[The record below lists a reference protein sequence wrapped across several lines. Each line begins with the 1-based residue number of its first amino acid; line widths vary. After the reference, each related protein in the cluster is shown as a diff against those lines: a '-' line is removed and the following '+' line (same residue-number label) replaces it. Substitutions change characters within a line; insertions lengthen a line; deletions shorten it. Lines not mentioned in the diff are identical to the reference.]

1 MKNFFF
7 ILGIIYAILI
17 CISIILQ
24 IVNVIKAK
32 LDMKKF
38 KNSID
43 ETEELNKT
51 FEKLTPDKINELREK
66 HTVAEKTIDI
76 KAQNE
81 ENYKVIMEKYKD
93 YQIKDMDSFIDELTR
108 YLRTNANDNSC
119 IISDWFKIIKKD
131 GTCIDKFT
139 FEVQSKNIFIIFG
152 RDGVV
157 EGKFITNI
165 CGFNDVKD
173 FDILLKDYYQCD
185 HIERE

>member
-7 ILGIIYAILI
+7 ILGIIYVILI

-24 IVNVIKAK
+24 IINVIKAK

-51 FEKLTPDKINELREK
+51 FEKLTPDKIDELREK
-66 HTVAEKTIDI
+66 HKVTEKTIDI
-76 KAQNE
+76 KTQDE
-81 ENYKVIMEKYKD
+81 ENYKAIMEKYKD
-93 YQIKDMDSFIDELTR
+93 YQIKDMDSFIDKLTK
-108 YLRTNANDNSC
+108 YLRTNTNNDSC

-131 GTCIDKFT
+131 GTCVDKFT
-139 FEVQSKNIFIIFG
+139 FEIQSNNIFIIFG
-152 RDGVV
+152 RDELVK
-157 EGKFITNI
+157 GKFITNI
-165 CGFNDVKD
+165 CGFNDVND
-173 FDILLKDYYQCD
+173 FDILLRDYYQCD